1 MNIDGII
8 FDLDGTLWDSCRV
21 VSESWGETLRRQFGI
36 RNGPTPAQVKRIMG
50 MTADEIADTLF
61 SGYGEHFR
69 EICVACIHGEN
80 DYIADHGGDVYPGV
94 PAMLEALSKRYPL
107 FIVSNCL
114 DGYIE
119 CFLKSSGLSAF
130 FRDWACEGST
140 GLRKAGNISL
150 IAGRHGLRAP
160 VYIGDTVMDERSARE
175 AGCPFIHA
183 AYGFGSA
190 ERPDAVAAA
199 PAELPAVIARL
210 EGVEGHA

>member
-21 VSESWGETLRRQFGI
+21 VSESWGETLWQKYGI
-36 RNGPTPAQVKRIMG
+36 TDGPAPLQVKSIMG

-61 SGYGEHFR
+61 SGYGPLFR
-69 EICVACIHGEN
+69 EICFACIHGEN

-94 PAMLEALSKRYPL
+94 PEMLETLAEKYPL

-119 CFLKSSGLSAF
+119 CFLKSSGLSAL

-140 GLRKAGNISL
+140 GLKKAGNIAL
-150 IAGRHGLRAP
+150 IAARHSLKKP

-175 AGCPFIHA
+175 AGSPFIHA
-183 AYGFGSA
+183 AYGFGTA
-190 ERPDAVAAA
+190 ESPDAVAAS
-199 PAELPAVIARL
+199 PAELPARIKAL
-210 EGVEGHA
+210 EGGMADV

>member
-21 VSESWGETLRRQFGI
+21 VSESWGETLRQKYGI
-36 RNGPTPAQVKRIMG
+36 TDGPAPARVKSIMG

-61 SGYGEHFR
+61 SGYGPQFR
-69 EICVACIHGEN
+69 EICLACIHGEN

-94 PAMLEALSKRYPL
+94 SEMLETLAERYPL

-140 GLRKAGNISL
+140 GLKKAGNIAL
-150 IAGRHGLRAP
+150 IAARHGLKNP

-175 AGCPFIHA
+175 AGSPFIHA
-183 AYGFGSA
+183 AYGFGIA
-190 ERPDAVAAA
+190 ESPDAVAAS
-199 PAELPAVIARL
+199 PAELPARIEAL
-210 EGVEGHA
+210 EGGMADV

>member
-1 MNIDGII
+1 MIDSII

-21 VSESWGETLRRQFGI
+21 VSESWGKTLLERFGI
-36 RNGPTPAQVKRIMG
+36 AEGPSAGQVKSIMG
-50 MTADEIADTLF
+50 MTAEEIQNTLF
-61 SGYGEHFR
+61 SQYGARAR
-69 EICVACIHGEN
+69 EICLACIHGEN
-80 DYIADHGGDVYPGV
+80 AYIAKHGGDLYPGV
-94 PAMLEALSKRYPL
+94 PEMLETLSARLPL

-140 GLRKAGNISL
+140 GLKKAGNIAL
-150 IAGRHGLRAP
+150 IAARHGLKNP

-175 AGCPFIHA
+175 AGCPFLHA

-190 ERPDAVAAA
+190 ESPDAAAA
-199 PAELPAVIARL
+199 SPSELPARIEAMERGTEHV
-210 EGVEGHA
+210 

>member
-21 VSESWGETLRRQFGI
+21 VSESWGETLRRQYGLEG
-36 RNGPTPAQVKRIMG
+36 GPTAAQVKGIMG

-61 SGYGEHFR
+61 TGYGENFR

-80 DYIADHGGDVYPGV
+80 DYIAHHGGDVYPGV
-94 PAMLEALSKRYPL
+94 PTMLEALSRRFPL

-119 CFLKSSGLSAF
+119 CFLKSSGFGAH

-140 GLRKAGNISL
+140 GLKKAGNIAL
-150 IAGRHGLRAP
+150 IAERHGLSAP

-190 ERPDAVAAA
+190 ENPDAVVSS
-199 PAELPAVIARL
+199 PAELPGVIGTL
-210 EGVEGHA
+210 EGGNASV

>member
-21 VSESWGETLRRQFGI
+21 VSESWGETLRQKYGI
-36 RNGPTPAQVKRIMG
+36 QDGPTPAQVKGIMG

-61 SGYGEHFR
+61 SGYGPRYR
-69 EICVACIHGEN
+69 EICLACIHGEN

-94 PAMLEALSKRYPL
+94 PAMLAALSGRFPL

-119 CFLKSSGLSAF
+119 CFLKSSGLSAS

-140 GLRKAGNISL
+140 GLKKAGNIAL
-150 IAGRHGLRAP
+150 IAARHGLKAP

-175 AGCPFIHA
+175 AGCTFLHA

-190 ERPDAVAAA
+190 ESPDAAAA
-199 PAELPAVIARL
+199 SPSELPAQIEAL
-210 EGVEGHA
+210 ERRMEHV

>member
-1 MNIDGII
+1 MIIDGIL

-21 VSESWGETLRRQFGI
+21 VSESWGETLRRDYGMEG
-36 RNGPTPAQVKRIMG
+36 GPTPLQVKGIMG

-61 SGYGEHFR
+61 TGYGPR
-69 EICVACIHGEN
+69 SKEICLACIHGEN
-80 DYIADHGGDVYPGV
+80 DYIALHGGDVYPGV
-94 PAMLEALSKRYPL
+94 PDMLDALSERYPL

-119 CFLKSSGLSAF
+119 CFLKSSGLSAY

-140 GLRKAGNISL
+140 GLKKAGNISL
-150 IAGRHGLRAP
+150 IAARHDLKQP
-160 VYIGDTVMDERSARE
+160 VYIGDTAMDERSARE

-190 ERPDAVAAA
+190 VSPDAAAA
-199 PAELPAVIARL
+199 SPAQLPAALAAL
-210 EGVEGHA
+210 EGGTEHV

>member
-21 VSESWGETLRRQFGI
+21 VSESWGETLRRQYGLEG
-36 RNGPTPAQVKRIMG
+36 GPTAAQVKGIMG

-61 SGYGEHFR
+61 TGYGENFR

-80 DYIADHGGDVYPGV
+80 DYIAHHGGDVYPGV
-94 PAMLEALSKRYPL
+94 PAMLETLSRRFPL
-107 FIVSNCL
+107 YIVSNCL

-119 CFLKSSGLSAF
+119 CFLKSSGFGAH

-140 GLRKAGNISL
+140 GLKKAGNIAL
-150 IAGRHGLRAP
+150 IAERHGLSAP

-190 ERPDAVAAA
+190 ENPDAVVSS
-199 PAELPAVIARL
+199 PAELPGVIGTL
-210 EGVEGHA
+210 EGGNASV

>member
-21 VSESWGETLRRQFGI
+21 VSESWGETLRQKYGI
-36 RNGPTPAQVKRIMG
+36 TDGPAPARVKSIMG

-61 SGYGEHFR
+61 SGYGPQFR
-69 EICVACIHGEN
+69 EICLAC
-80 DYIADHGGDVYPGV
+80 
-94 PAMLEALSKRYPL
+94 MLETLAERYPL

-140 GLRKAGNISL
+140 GLKKAGNIAL
-150 IAGRHGLRAP
+150 IAARHGLKNP

-175 AGCPFIHA
+175 ASCLFLHA
-183 AYGFGSA
+183 AYGFGTA
-190 ERPDAVAAA
+190 EIPDAVAAS
-199 PAELPAVIARL
+199 PAELSARIETL
-210 EGVEGHA
+210 EGGMAYV